1 MILSKLRVQ
10 NFRSIKDTGDIP
22 VTRLLAFIGENNC
35 GKSNIISAVERFLS
49 GGTGGTTRDDFNDP
63 TQPITIAGSF
73 DELLPGEKKRW
84 RSYLVNGSLLL
95 QKNMA
100 LQTNDRSG
108 KEKVETEFHGY
119 RAEPKDW
126 FLSLSKIAEQL
137 GDRPNWKKVVEDNH
151 LPDYFLEDGKC
162 NKTIF
167 GKALA
172 KYIDEND
179 VEYDDP
185 DVSTT
190 QALGL
195 QSNVVA
201 TLPRIYFLKA
211 ITDYSDE
218 TDKRT
223 SGTTFRRL
231 MGDLSERILK
241 NDPEYKKVEEALAQI
256 RSLLNALG
264 NPEGTRRLET
274 LSIIE
279 TKITEFLKKLMP
291 SVTGVSLAVALDD
304 VKSMFSNGISLS
316 VNDGVSTDVLSKG
329 HGLQRCIVFTLL
341 HTLILN
347 ERNQLM
353 AKPGE
358 QLPAGPPIILAIEEP
373 ELYIHPQLA
382 KLFFDVMREFSAT
395 DQVLY
400 ATHSPLFVDAY
411 EYNTIAIVRKD
422 SVAVGTCVR
431 CCDNAAFSDLDDRK
445 IFKGLTRLN
454 PAVNDSTFAHV

>member
-35 GKSNIISAVERFLS
+35 GKSNIISAVERLLS
-49 GGTGGTTRDDFNDP
+49 GGSAGTTRDDFNDP
-63 TQPITIAGSF
+63 AQPIIIIGRF
-73 DELLPGEKKRW
+73 DELLPEEKKRW

-95 QKNMA
+95 QKNMV
-100 LQTNDRSG
+100 LQTDDRSG
-108 KEKVETEFHGY
+108 KEKVEAEFHGY

-126 FLSLSKIAEQL
+126 FFSLSKISEKL
-137 GDRPNWKKVVEDNH
+137 GDRPNWKKVAEDNG
-151 LPDYFLEDGKC
+151 LPDYFFEDGRC

-167 GKALA
+167 SKALSR
-172 KYIDEND
+172 YIDEND
-179 VEYDDP
+179 IQYDEP

-201 TLPRIYFLKA
+201 TLPRIHFLKA

-241 NDPEYKKVEEALAQI
+241 NDPEYKKVEEALEQI
-256 RSLLNALG
+256 RSLLNTPG
-264 NPEGTRRLET
+264 NSGRTRRLET

-291 SVTGVSLAVALDD
+291 SVTSVSLSVALDD
-304 VKSMFSNGISLS
+304 IKSIFSNGISLS
-316 VNDGVSTDVLSKG
+316 VNDGVPTDVLAKG

-341 HTLILN
+341 QALILN

-353 AKPGE
+353 AKSGE
-358 QLPAGPPIILAIEEP
+358 QLPPGPPIILAIEEP
-373 ELYIHPQLA
+373 ELYICPPSH
-382 KLFFDVMREFSAT
+382 
-395 DQVLY
+395 
-400 ATHSPLFVDAY
+400 
-411 EYNTIAIVRKD
+411 NT
-422 SVAVGTCVR
+422 
-431 CCDNAAFSDLDDRK
+431 L
-445 IFKGLTRLN
+445 
-454 PAVNDSTFAHV
+454 